1 MSCEARSLRAGRK
14 RDPPKGIETAR
25 GGKRKRRRRRE
36 GMRVEAK
43 RAV

>member
-14 RDPPKGIETAR
+14 RDPPKGIETGR
-25 GGKRKRRRRRE
+25 EGRRE

>member
-25 GGKRKRRRRRE
+25 GGKRKRRRRE